1 MMADAPADKPPMDS
15 PTGRKGERRTAAR
28 RLAVQALY
36 QIEMSSA
43 DAADVIKEFR
53 AHRLTEAGSGKSA
66 PDAKLFAAVVA
77 TAATRQAE
85 IDALITPALAE
96 DWKLERLDAVM
107 RALLRAGVAELV
119 DFTDT
124 PARVII
130 DEYMH
135 VAHAFFPAKETGFVN
150 GMLDRLARGVRAGE
164 VGSDGFRQAER

>member
-1 MMADAPADKPPMDS
+1 MMADAPAEKPPE
-15 PTGRKGERRTAAR
+15 RKGERRTAAR

-36 QIEMSSA
+36 QIEMSGA
-43 DAADVIKEFR
+43 DAANVIKEFR
-53 AHRLTEAGSGKSA
+53 AHRLAEAGTGKAA

-77 TAATRQAE
+77 AAATRQAE
-85 IDALITPALAE
+85 IDALISPALAE

-107 RALLRAGVAELV
+107 RALLRAGVAELA
-119 DFTDT
+119 DFPET

-150 GMLDRLARGVRAGE
+150 GILDRLARGVRSSE
-164 VGSDGFRQAER
+164 VGGNGSRQTER